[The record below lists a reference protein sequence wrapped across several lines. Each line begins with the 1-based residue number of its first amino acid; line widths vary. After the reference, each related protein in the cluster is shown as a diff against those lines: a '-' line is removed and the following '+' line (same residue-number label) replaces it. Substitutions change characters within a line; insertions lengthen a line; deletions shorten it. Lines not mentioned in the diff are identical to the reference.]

1 MESYIH
7 LGHGPHQCLGLPM
20 VRVACTTMLRK
31 FFQLEKLRPATVSVG
46 RQSVKSSVKKL
57 VKEFEPGD
65 SKTLPEGWNFHV
77 YMMEDWDMFF
87 PFPSSKLTPLVYHL
101 SPTCTNML
109 LLGLKM
115 NWDDAKPEAK

>member
-1 MESYIH
+1 MNRPLDAYIH

-31 FFQLEKLRPATVSVG
+31 FFQLENLRPATVSVG

-87 PFPSSKLTPLVYHL
+87 PFPSSKLHPSFVHEFGCTVY
-101 SPTCTNML
+101 
-109 LLGLKM
+109 
-115 NWDDAKPEAK
+115 

>member
-1 MESYIH
+1 
-7 LGHGPHQCLGLPM
+7 M

-31 FFQLEKLRPATVSVG
+31 FFQLENLRPATVSIG

-65 SKTLPEGWNFHV
+65 SKVLPEGWNFHV

-87 PFPSSKLTPLVYHL
+87 PFPSSKLRPSVYDFVL
-101 SPTCTNML
+101 MCTDVL
-109 LLGLKM
+109 LFLGLKM
-115 NWDDAKPEAK
+115 NWDDAKPEEK